1 MTNRDGREGSA
12 SSSGASHRA
21 PMDASLPPSVSS
33 LPMDVSLPPSVPSLP
48 MERTASNGGISRL
61 GAAGPASD
69 SDLPPDVGADA
80 ELLVAEG
87 SASFS
92 GLSWHGMAEPGS
104 PGMSWHGMAEPGSL
118 DVDLPPDTDIV
129 LNAWDDVTDEVDEV
143 VGPQDLRWAGDH
155 KVPSPAEAL
164 LLTAGQPLHDIAEF
178 YSPPRVLPSA
188 RMRGLVGCFSLDL
201 LTGWDLMD
209 SRVGALAR
217 QLLVTMEVQVLILS
231 PPCTAFSQL
240 QALWNYK
247 RMSAAAVRAKWA
259 EGMAHLSFAVD
270 CALTQHQAR
279 RVFLL
284 EHPAAAT
291 SWKTRELQDLGS
303 RAGVYSVVFDQC
315 MTGLVSP
322 CSGTP
327 MRKRTKL
334 MSNSMHFIE
343 AFRGNMCDRSHSHQ
357 LVQGSEGGIRL
368 SVWCQCYPAPMVDL
382 LVEGAVRCKGGQ

>member
-1 MTNRDGREGSA
+1 M
-12 SSSGASHRA
+12 
-21 PMDASLPPSVSS
+21 
-33 LPMDVSLPPSVPSLP
+33 
-48 MERTASNGGISRL
+48 GGISGL
-61 GAAGPASD
+61 GMADPASD
-69 SDLPPDVGADA
+69 SDLPPEVDDD

-92 GLSWHGMAEPGS
+92 GLSRHGMAEPGC
-104 PGMSWHGMAEPGSL
+104 L

-164 LLTAGQPLHDIAEF
+164 LLIAGQPLHDIAEF
-178 YSPPRVLPSA
+178 CSPPRVLPSA

-209 SRVGALAR
+209 SRVGTLAR
-217 QLLVTMEVQVLILS
+217 QLLETMAVQVLILS

-247 RMSAAAVRAKWA
+247 RMSAAAVQAKWA
-259 EGMAHLSFAVD
+259 EGMARLTFAVE
-270 CALTQHQAR
+270 CALTQHLVG

-291 SWKTRELQDLGS
+291 SWKTRGLQDLGS

-322 CSGTP
+322 WSRAP
-327 MRKRTKL
+327 MRKHTRL

-343 AFRGNMCDRSHSHQ
+343 AFRGNMCDRSHLHQ
-357 LVQGSEGGIRL
+357 LIQGSEGGIRL

-382 LVEGAVRCKGGQ
+382 LVEGQSGAWGAREAFPE